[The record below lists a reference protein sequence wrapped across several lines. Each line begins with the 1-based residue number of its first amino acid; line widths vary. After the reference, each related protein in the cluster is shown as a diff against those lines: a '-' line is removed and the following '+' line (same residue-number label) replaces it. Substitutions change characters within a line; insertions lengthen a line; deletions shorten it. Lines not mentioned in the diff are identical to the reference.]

1 MFQSI
6 DFLHFPSKGICWLTR
21 ILMQPPTW
29 PQDPSQYA
37 GYYGYTQ
44 AYENYPY
51 AAIQPDA
58 GQYTYESYGGYP
70 NYPQQVYTIDE
81 NGLI

>member
-1 MFQSI
+1 
-6 DFLHFPSKGICWLTR
+6 
-21 ILMQPPTW
+21 MQPPTW

-51 AAIQPDA
+51 GAIQPDA

-70 NYPQQVYTIDE
+70 NYPQQGYTI
-81 NGLI
+81 